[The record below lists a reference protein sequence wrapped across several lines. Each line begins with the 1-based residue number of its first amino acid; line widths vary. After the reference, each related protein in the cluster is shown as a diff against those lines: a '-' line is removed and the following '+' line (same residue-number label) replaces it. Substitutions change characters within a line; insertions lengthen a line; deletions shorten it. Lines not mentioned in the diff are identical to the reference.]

1 VLRVIVRAGHST
13 YPLVTFSY
21 ALVYRNM
28 GEMHDRG
35 AAVANFLKYINM
47 VRTRNTPHAPHTH
60 TSHTHT
66 LHTRTCELSADSS

>member
-28 GEMHDRG
+28 GGMGDRG
-35 AAVANFLKYINM
+35 AAVANLLKYINM
-47 VRTRNTPHAPHTH
+47 VRTHRTHAARTAHAHTA
-60 TSHTHT
+60 
-66 LHTRTCELSADSS
+66 RMYM